1 MKWINMY
8 DSSISTI
15 DIEQLRLPIGRYMI
29 RGNGVFE
36 DVDEPVQYLDV
47 DFSIPDN
54 VDVIIKRCHCYK
66 LDIFPDGS
74 FVADIEVI
82 DNNPLLIGIIVTGLI
97 TIVTGIVG
105 SIFIQNVDKAS
116 IGIVNIAQWAA
127 IIGGLVV
134 IAKVLNI
141 IR

>member
-1 MKWINMY
+1 MY